1 MKYVITR
8 RETIE
13 YDLVIEA
20 ENEEDALAQ
29 FEEEKGQNPTVLNTE
44 TKIEKIKSKRIV
56 RVYDE

>member
-20 ENEEDALAQ
+20 ESEEDALAQ
-29 FEEEKGQNPTVLNTE
+29 FEEEKGQDPTVLNTE
-44 TKIEKIKSKRIV
+44 TKIEKIKSKREATQYV
-56 RVYDE
+56 K

>member
-29 FEEEKGQNPTVLNTE
+29 FEEEKGQDPTVLNTE
-44 TKIEKIKSKRIV
+44 TKIKEV
-56 RVYDE
+56 NDE